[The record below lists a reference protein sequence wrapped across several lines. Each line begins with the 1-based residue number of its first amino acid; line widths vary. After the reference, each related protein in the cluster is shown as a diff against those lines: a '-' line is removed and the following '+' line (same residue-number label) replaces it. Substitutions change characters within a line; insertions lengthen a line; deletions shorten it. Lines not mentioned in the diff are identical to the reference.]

1 MDEGGKMNIKKTK
14 SIISKV
20 LWGLLIAALAFFLG
34 KTAIFE
40 YNYYNEKEGS
50 PRAVSETSGEEE
62 ALDETE
68 VSADERAAYN
78 VAPDRPRYLS
88 IEKLGVKD
96 ARVFAMGLKSSGELN
111 TPAGIY
117 DVGWYSSSGKPGEGR
132 TVLIDGHNGGP
143 TKVGVFKYLPE
154 LEEGDLITLER
165 GDGEIF
171 EYKVVE
177 NKEISLNDSDSYMAI
192 ALTSPERGK
201 ESLTLITCTG
211 EWSQTKQTY
220 LSRQFVRA
228 VLVD

>member
-20 LWGLLIAALAFFLG
+20 LWGLLIAALAFFFG

-177 NKEISLNDSDSYMAI
+177 NKEISLNDSDSYMSI

>member
-20 LWGLLIAALAFFLG
+20 LWGLLIAALAFFFG

>member
-1 MDEGGKMNIKKTK
+1 MNIKKTK

-20 LWGLLIAALAFFLG
+20 LWGLLIAALAFFFG

-177 NKEISLNDSDSYMAI
+177 NKEISLNDSDSYMSI

>member
-20 LWGLLIAALAFFLG
+20 LWGLLIAALAFFFG

-177 NKEISLNDSDSYMAI
+177 NKEISLNDSYSNMAI